1 MDLSKVGPIV
11 LATVTDVGLKVIGAL
26 AIWIIGRWIIRFT
39 INLMGKGMTRQHLDA
54 TLVRYAKSTI
64 GALLNIILV
73 VAILGIF
80 GIQTTSFAAVLAAA
94 SFAIGAAWS
103 GLLANFA
110 AGAFLLVLRPFK
122 AGDFVAAGG
131 LTGTVDEIGLFTT
144 TFNTPDN
151 VRTFVGNN
159 KIFADNIQN
168 FSSNPYRR
176 VELLAQIGH
185 STDHRQAIALLKDRV
200 AKVPNVLNDPA
211 PDVEILTFNGMGP
224 VLAVRPYTNNDHYWQ
239 VYFDTNRV
247 IQEAFGEAGFGVPE
261 QHFALRTM
269 ASAAGAGF

>member
-247 IQEAFGEAGFGVPE
+247 IQEAFGEAGYGVPE

-269 ASAAGAGF
+269 ASAAGAGS